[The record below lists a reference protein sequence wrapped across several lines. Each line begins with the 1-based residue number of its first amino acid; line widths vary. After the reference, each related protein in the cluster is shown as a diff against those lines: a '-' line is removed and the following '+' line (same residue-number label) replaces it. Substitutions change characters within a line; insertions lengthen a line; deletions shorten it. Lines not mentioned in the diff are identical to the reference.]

1 MKKKIAVLGECMLE
15 IQKTQSGLRQG
26 FGGDTLNTAVYLARL
41 ARAANVDLSVSYFTA
56 LGKDHLSDDMIKS
69 WQQEGVDTTYVA
81 RYADKLPGLY
91 LIENREDG
99 ERDFHYWRQDAA
111 ARYWIAREENDH
123 LYTILSDYDLIYLSG
138 ITLAIQ
144 DNASLIKLLNLI
156 KKLKESG
163 CVVVFDSNYR
173 ERLWPTPAQAQ
184 ECYEQILALTDIALL
199 TLDDEQKLYQEKT
212 QNDTLTRLQAFG
224 LAQLVLKSGSDGCMV
239 VTKGK
244 EQWVPTTAIHDVV
257 DTTAAGDSFNAAY
270 IYKWL
275 SSQDAI
281 QAALAGH
288 TLAGQVI
295 RHYGAIIAQDA
306 MPTL

>member
-56 LGKDHLSDDMIKS
+56 LGKDHLSDDMINS

-111 ARYWIAREENDH
+111 ARYWIAREDNDH
-123 LYTILSDYDLIYLSG
+123 LYSILSDYDLIYLSG

-144 DNASLIKLLNLI
+144 DRTSLTKLLNLI

-163 CVVVFDSNYR
+163 CVVAFDTNYR

-184 ECYEQILALTDIALL
+184 ECYEQMLALTHMALL

-239 VTKGK
+239 VTQGK
-244 EQWVPTTAIHDVV
+244 EQWVPTKVIHDVV

-270 IYKWL
+270 LYQWL
-275 SSQDAI
+275 SSYDAI

-295 RHYGAIIAQDA
+295 RHYGAIIAQEA
-306 MPTL
+306 MPAL

>member
-56 LGKDHLSDDMIKS
+56 LGKDHLSDDMINS
-69 WQQEGVDTTYVA
+69 WQQEGVDTTHVA

-91 LIENREDG
+91 LIENRESG

-111 ARYWIAREENDH
+111 ARYWIAREDNDH

-144 DNASLIKLLNLI
+144 DSVSLIKLLNLI

-163 CVVVFDSNYR
+163 CVVAFDSNYR

-184 ECYEQILALTDIALL
+184 ECYEQMLALTDMALL

-224 LAQLVLKSGSDGCMV
+224 LTQLVLKSGSDGCMV
-239 VTKGK
+239 VTQGK
-244 EQWVPTTAIHDVV
+244 ELWVPTTVIHDVV

-270 IYKWL
+270 IYQWL
-275 SSQDAI
+275 SSQDAN

-295 RHYGAIIAQDA
+295 RHYGAIIAQEA

>member
-56 LGKDHLSDDMIKS
+56 LGKDHLSDDMINS

-111 ARYWIAREENDH
+111 ARYWIAREDHDH
-123 LYTILSDYDLIYLSG
+123 LYSILSDYDLIYLSG

-144 DNASLIKLLNLI
+144 DSTSLTKLLNLI

-163 CVVVFDSNYR
+163 CVVAFDTNYR

-184 ECYEQILALTDIALL
+184 ECYEQMLALTHMALL

-239 VTKGK
+239 VTQGK
-244 EQWVPTTAIHDVV
+244 EQWVPTKVIHDVV

-270 IYKWL
+270 LYQWL
-275 SSQDAI
+275 SSYDAI

-295 RHYGAIIAQDA
+295 RHYGAIIAQEA

>member
-41 ARAANVDLSVSYFTA
+41 ARAENADLSVSYFTA

-111 ARYWIAREENDH
+111 ARYWIAREDNDH

-144 DNASLIKLLNLI
+144 DSASLTKLLNLI

-163 CVVVFDSNYR
+163 CVVAFDTNYR

-184 ECYEQILALTDIALL
+184 ECYEQTLALTDIALL

-239 VTKGK
+239 VTQGK

-270 IYKWL
+270 LYKWL
-275 SSQDAI
+275 SSQDSI

>member
-56 LGKDHLSDDMIKS
+56 LGKDHLSDDMINS

-111 ARYWIAREENDH
+111 ARYWIAREDNDH
-123 LYTILSDYDLIYLSG
+123 LYSILSDYDLIYLSG

-144 DNASLIKLLNLI
+144 DSTSLTKLLNLI

-163 CVVVFDSNYR
+163 CVVAFDTNYR

-184 ECYEQILALTDIALL
+184 ECYEQMLALTHMALL

-224 LAQLVLKSGSDGCMV
+224 LTQLVLKSGSDGCMV
-239 VTKGK
+239 VTQGQ

-295 RHYGAIIAQDA
+295 RHYGAIIAQEA

>member
-1 MKKKIAVLGECMLE
+1 MTGRMYAGT

-56 LGKDHLSDDMIKS
+56 LGKDHLSDDMINS

-111 ARYWIAREENDH
+111 ARYWIAREDNDH
-123 LYTILSDYDLIYLSG
+123 LYSILSDYDLIYLSG

-144 DNASLIKLLNLI
+144 DSVSLIKLLNLI

-163 CVVVFDSNYR
+163 CVVAFDSNYR

-184 ECYEQILALTDIALL
+184 ECYEQMLALTHMALL

-239 VTKGK
+239 VTQGK
-244 EQWVPTTAIHDVV
+244 EQWVSTTVIHDVV

-270 IYKWL
+270 LYQWL
-275 SSQDAI
+275 YSYDAI

-295 RHYGAIIAQDA
+295 RHYGAIIAQEA

>member
-111 ARYWIAREENDH
+111 ARYWIAREDNDH

-144 DNASLIKLLNLI
+144 DSASLTKLLNLI

-163 CVVVFDSNYR
+163 CVVAFDTNYR

-184 ECYEQILALTDIALL
+184 ECYEQTLALTDIALL
-199 TLDDEQKLYQEKT
+199 TLDDEQKLYQEKS

-244 EQWVPTTAIHDVV
+244 EQWVPTTVIHDVV

-270 IYKWL
+270 LYQWL
-275 SSQDAI
+275 SSYDAI

>member
-1 MKKKIAVLGECMLE
+1 MY
-15 IQKTQSGLRQG
+15 S
-26 FGGDTLNTAVYLARL
+26 
-41 ARAANVDLSVSYFTA
+41 
-56 LGKDHLSDDMIKS
+56 
-69 WQQEGVDTTYVA
+69 
-81 RYADKLPGLY
+81 
-91 LIENREDG
+91 
-99 ERDFHYWRQDAA
+99 
-111 ARYWIAREENDH
+111 
-123 LYTILSDYDLIYLSG
+123 ILSDYDLIYLSG

-144 DNASLIKLLNLI
+144 DSTSLTKLLNLI

-163 CVVVFDSNYR
+163 CVVAFDTNYR

-184 ECYEQILALTDIALL
+184 ECYEQMLALTHMALL

-224 LAQLVLKSGSDGCMV
+224 LAQLVLKFGSDGCMV
-239 VTKGK
+239 VTQGK
-244 EQWVPTTAIHDVV
+244 EQWVPTTVIHDVV

-270 IYKWL
+270 LYQWL
-275 SSQDAI
+275 SSYDAI

-295 RHYGAIIAQDA
+295 RHYGAIIAQEA

>member
-56 LGKDHLSDDMIKS
+56 LGKDHLSDDMINS

-111 ARYWIAREENDH
+111 ARYWIAREDNDH
-123 LYTILSDYDLIYLSG
+123 LYSILSDYDLIYLSG

-144 DNASLIKLLNLI
+144 DSTSLTKLLNLI

-163 CVVVFDSNYR
+163 CVVAFDTNYR

-184 ECYEQILALTDIALL
+184 ECYEQMLALTHMALL

-239 VTKGK
+239 VTQGK
-244 EQWVPTTAIHDVV
+244 EQWVPTTVIHDVV

-270 IYKWL
+270 LYQWL
-275 SSQDAI
+275 SSYDAI
-281 QAALAGH
+281 QASLAGH

-295 RHYGAIIAQDA
+295 RHYGAIIAQEA

>member
-56 LGKDHLSDDMIKS
+56 LGKDHLSDDMINS

-111 ARYWIAREENDH
+111 ARYWIAREDNDH
-123 LYTILSDYDLIYLSG
+123 LYSILSDYDLIYLSG

-144 DNASLIKLLNLI
+144 DSTSLTKLLNLI

-163 CVVVFDSNYR
+163 CVVAFDTNYR

-184 ECYEQILALTDIALL
+184 ECYEQMLALTHMALL

-239 VTKGK
+239 VTQGK
-244 EQWVPTTAIHDVV
+244 EQWVPTTVIHDVV

-270 IYKWL
+270 LYQWL
-275 SSQDAI
+275 SSYDAI

-288 TLAGQVI
+288 RLAGQVI
-295 RHYGAIIAQDA
+295 RHYGAIIAQEA